1 MTRSH
6 QTDGGVLLRK
16 ATDPIP
22 LLVPRKIAKIK
33 KGARCSDAVLASW
46 SSPEGPFHILT
57 PTQMLRPEGRRTWFA
72 TCPQARSRRET
83 PSRRSG
89 TVGLQKPFQISRL
102 NRTQRAHSNMVDERD
117 QRLTEVAPDVD
128 MGHRSF
134 PVSVALT
141 PQAFACLPGSDDP
154 V

>member
-1 MTRSH
+1 
-6 QTDGGVLLRK
+6 
-16 ATDPIP
+16 
-22 LLVPRKIAKIK
+22 
-33 KGARCSDAVLASW
+33 
-46 SSPEGPFHILT
+46 
-57 PTQMLRPEGRRTWFA
+57 MLRPEGRRTRLA
-72 TCPQARSRRET
+72 TCPKARSRREN

-102 NRTQRAHSNMVDERD
+102 DRTQRAHSNVVDERD
-117 QRLTEVAPDVD
+117 QRLIRVAPDVD

-141 PQAFACLPGSDDP
+141 SQAFACRLGSDDP

>member
-57 PTQMLRPEGRRTWFA
+57 PTQMLRPEGRRTRL
-72 TCPQARSRRET
+72 PRARR
-83 PSRRSG
+83 PAAAA
-89 TVGLQKPFQISRL
+89 
-102 NRTQRAHSNMVDERD
+102 RAHPEG
-117 QRLTEVAPDVD
+117 QAPLAYKNPFKSA
-128 MGHRSF
+128 G
-134 PVSVALT
+134 
-141 PQAFACLPGSDDP
+141 
-154 V
+154 